1 MFSSEKWFG
10 ATDADFYPHTINQS
24 LRFEDGDTASL
35 SDPSS
40 GRSAGN
46 RRTWTFSAWLKL
58 SNLGSGAINYV
69 FGATTDNYSVNW
81 AVLYFG
87 SDLLTF
93 QSYTSSE
100 VYQLQ
105 LTQVFRDPSAWYH
118 IVLAWDTTQ
127 ATASDRIKIYVNGSQ
142 VTSFVTANYPST
154 QNYEEPYINNNI
166 QQDIGRAAT
175 AAYGYDGYMAEVNFI
190 DGQALTPTSFGETK
204 AGIWI
209 PKNTSDLTFGSNGY
223 RLQFQDSSSLGDDT
237 SGNTGNDFTSTGLAA
252 TDVVPDSPT
261 NNFATLNHLALG
273 ADGTLS
279 EGNLK
284 IVYGSSSTRS
294 TTTATMGVSSGKWYW
309 EVLANSDGGEVIGI
323 TNVSNDVGLYPGVAT
338 GSAGYYGDD
347 GSKYVNGSNSSY
359 GASFATDII
368 GFALDMDAGTL
379 VAYKNNSSQG
389 TLVSSLSGTQ
399 FPAIGDGGATGTSNN
414 TFNFGQDSSFVG
426 AKIAQGNTDANG
438 KGDFY
443 YSPPSGFLALC
454 TANLPNPG
462 IDPAQ
467 DEEPADHFNTVLYT
481 GTGSSSRSLTG
492 VGFQPDW
499 VWLKDRNTGYQHSL
513 QDSVR
518 GTGASKKLY
527 TSLAEEEDQANAVYG
542 HITSF
547 DSDGFSVATGTGGAQ
562 HVNQSTVTYVAWNW
576 LAGGT
581 ASTITAGS
589 ISSGVPSIQS
599 SVSANT
605 KAGFSIVSYTGNQT
619 AGATVGHGLSKT
631 PEVIIVKNRDLATN
645 WMVYHAQNTTAPET
659 EYLGLNLTQATF
671 DTNAIWYDTAPTL
684 SVFSIGSGNPVNRL
698 LDEIIAYCFHSVD
711 GYSKFGSYTGS
722 GSTSGTPGPFVY
734 TGFRPAWVMLK
745 RAEGGSGSWW
755 ILDSSRDPFNEALRG
770 LKAEDSDDETGYSG
784 NFLDF
789 YANGFAP
796 RTSGAEV
803 NESGNS
809 YVYLAFAE
817 QPFKYAN
824 AR

>member
-10 ATDADFYPHTINQS
+10 GANVFYSHTINQS

-35 SDPSS
+35 SDPSL

-46 RRTWTFSAWLKL
+46 LRTWTFSAWLKL
-58 SNLGSGAINYV
+58 SNLGSGTINYV
-69 FGATTDNYSVNW
+69 FGATTDNYSANW

-142 VTSFVTANYPST
+142 VTSFITANYPST

-209 PKNTSDLTFGSNGY
+209 PKNTSGLTFGSNGY
-223 RLQFQDSSSLGDDT
+223 RLQFQDNSSLGDDT
-237 SGNTGNDFTSTGLAA
+237 SGNTGNDFTPTGLAA
-252 TDVVPDSPT
+252 TDVVLDSPT
-261 NNFATLNHLALG
+261 NNFANFNALSGPNFYGTAGAYSQGNLHMSANNSSSSHIG
-273 ADGTLS
+273 AD
-279 EGNLK
+279 
-284 IVYGSSSTRS
+284 STI
-294 TTTATMGVSSGKWYW
+294 GVSSGKWYW
-309 EVLANSDGGEVIGI
+309 EIRSGSNGSSFYPGIGIRSPDGGGNIVHYRTQTQAYI
-323 TNVSNDVGLYPGVAT
+323 
-338 GSAGYYGDD
+338 
-347 GSKYVNGSNSSY
+347 NGNPSGQTISTYTS
-359 GASFATDII
+359 GDII
-368 GFALDMDAGTL
+368 GVALDLDSDTNTL
-379 VAYKNNSSQG
+379 QFYKNGSANGTTFSLTSGHEWLSLTGNRYNSS
-389 TLVSSLSGTQ
+389 TSG
-399 FPAIGDGGATGTSNN
+399 
-414 TFNFGQDSSFVG
+414 NFGADSSFFDNET
-426 AKIAQGNTDANG
+426 AQGNTDDNG
-438 KGDFY
+438 IGDFY
-443 YSPPSGFLALC
+443 YTPPSGFLALC
-454 TANLPNPG
+454 TANLPDPA
-462 IDPAQ
+462 IDPAE
-467 DEEPADHFNTVLYT
+467 DEEPADYFNTVLYSGDSNT
-481 GTGSSSRSLTG
+481 TQNVGATSPYILGFDPDFTWIKSRSSASG
-492 VGFQPDW
+492 H
-499 VWLKDRNTGYQHSL
+499 HSL
-513 QDSVR
+513 IDSVR
-518 GTGASKKLY
+518 GDIALNSN
-527 TSLAEEEDQANAVYG
+527 QAIDEYGVGPFNSNAN
-542 HITSF
+542 
-547 DSDGFSVATGTGGAQ
+547 GTIDVPYYA
-562 HVNQSTVTYVAWNW
+562 NDYSMNTNSETYVAWNW
-576 LAGGT
+576 LAGST

-671 DTNAIWYDTAPTL
+671 DTSAIWNDTAPTP
-684 SVFSIGSGNPVNRL
+684 SVFSIGSGNPVNRS

-770 LKAEDSDDETGYSG
+770 LKAEDDDDETGYSG

-809 YVYLAFAE
+809 YIYLAFAE